1 MKKEITLKI
10 NTITKFILI
19 ISIFIFMF
27 FVYTNFYYGNISIK
41 TLQTH
46 LIVCSNISIK
56 FVYRCLNAVITSVL
70 TEANVKVLIISIV
83 SIFIIHKFDLKKL
96 LSRITLFQMGDYFKI
111 ETSVSNILEDMNEKE
126 ENKLEKLK
134 QEKSTSSNNYEE
146 KEKEEELKLSMKK
159 IELIQLLVDEP
170 YIVKVLGRFINKN
183 MRSVTIPNNVLKKN
197 TSITSIGKIFDYK
210 VGANST
216 KVLSIKDEI
225 KDIICEI
232 YFKIKDEL

>member
-1 MKKEITLKI
+1 M
-10 NTITKFILI
+10 
-19 ISIFIFMF
+19 
-27 FVYTNFYYGNISIK
+27 
-41 TLQTH
+41 
-46 LIVCSNISIK
+46 
-56 FVYRCLNAVITSVL
+56 ITSVL
-70 TEANVKVLIISIV
+70 TESNVKVIIISIV
-83 SIFIIHKFDLKKL
+83 SIFIVYKFDLKEL
-96 LSRITLFQMGDYFKI
+96 LSRITLFQMGDYLKV

-146 KEKEEELKLSMKK
+146 KEEELKLSMKK
-159 IELIQLLVDEP
+159 IELIQLLVYEP
-170 YIVKVLGRFINKN
+170 YIVKVLGQFINKN
-183 MRSVTIPNNVLKKN
+183 MRSITIPNNVLKKN

-216 KVLSIKDEI
+216 KVLSVKDDI

>member
-10 NTITKFILI
+10 NTIIKSILI
-19 ISIFIFMF
+19 ISILMF
-27 FVYTNFYYGNISIK
+27 FIYTNFYYGNISIK

-46 LIVCSNISIK
+46 LIVCSNILIK
-56 FVYRCLNAVITSVL
+56 FVYRCLNAMITSVL
-70 TEANVKVLIISIV
+70 TESNVKVVIISIV
-83 SIFIIHKFDLKKL
+83 SIFILYKFDLKKL
-96 LSRITLFQMGDYFKI
+96 LSRITMFQMGDYLKV
-111 ETSVSNILEDMNEKE
+111 ETSVSNILENMNEKE
-126 ENKLEKLK
+126 ETKLEMLK
-134 QEKSTSSNNYEE
+134 QEKSTSSNKYEE
-146 KEKEEELKLSMKK
+146 EEKKEELKLSMKR

-170 YIVKVLGRFINKN
+170 YIVKILERFINKN
-183 MRSVTIPNNVLKKN
+183 MKSLTIPNNILKKN

-216 KVLSIKDEI
+216 KVLSVKDEI